1 MHPSLSSSP
10 SANQPYSRRHFLGKS
25 FTALVATALLPQE
38 SAARHTEDTKTPEQL
53 EKEVAAHINLET
65 GELHAEV

>member
-1 MHPSLSSSP
+1 MQTSLSSSP
-10 SANQPYSRRHFLGKS
+10 SAHQPHSRRHFLQTS
-25 FTALVATALLPQE
+25 ITALVATALLTQE
-38 SAARHTEDTKTPEQL
+38 SAARHTEEIKTPEQL